1 MTDFDALLA
10 AGAPCLTDDGINL
23 TSAGLCRR
31 AMVEAAKRDV
41 ILSFHEEEPSLVP
54 SPGVNYGSEAA
65 KKFGVPGAMAAAETS
80 MIARDIALALDTG
93 ARVLFQHVSSGQS
106 AALIRAGKA
115 LGAKIYA
122 EVTPHHL
129 SLTEDDVPAH
139 GTCARMNPPLR
150 READRQ
156 ALIEALADGT
166 IDMIATDHAPHT
178 AEEKARDF
186 AKAPSGIT
194 GLETAFSV
202 CNTYL
207 VKTGRL
213 TRMQLLEKMSRNPAE
228 VYGLTGRAVR
238 EGNYARLV
246 LLDWDSEKNVGIIT
260 HVISLLNDHESVML
274 VNQNAELQSKYG
286 GIGEASIAMFRED
299 RALFWIEMIYASAQQ
314 RDMNSDFGF
323 LPMPKYDDRQE
334 SYMSYM
340 HMGWS
345 TTSAVPVTNDDHDL
359 TGRLLEDM
367 AWKSSE
373 TVRPAYYDRTLQGKI
388 SRDDDSGEMLDIIYS
403 GLNIDPSIIMA
414 ASLPIDAKMR
424 GFLIDGKDSFISEI
438 AANKE
443 KCVGLI
449 EKINTTVEEVLQTQG
464 KLAGSP
470 RVR

>member
-1 MTDFDALLA
+1 MLLIQNGRVLDPWTGTDAQLDVLIGNDGVIAKIAEKIDAPADCKIFDAAGLTVSPGFVDGHVHFRDPGQTQKEDVLTGAAAAAAGGYATVICMANTVPTCDTPEIIHYVTDKAKNCPVQVLQAGAVTKGLKGEEMTDFDALLA

-80 MIARDIALALDTG
+80 MIARDIALSLDTG

-186 AKAPSGIT
+186 
-194 GLETAFSV
+194 L
-202 CNTYL
+202 
-207 VKTGRL
+207 
-213 TRMQLLEKMSRNPAE
+213 
-228 VYGLTGRAVR
+228 
-238 EGNYARLV
+238 
-246 LLDWDSEKNVGIIT
+246 
-260 HVISLLNDHESVML
+260 SLIH
-274 VNQNAELQSKYG
+274 
-286 GIGEASIAMFRED
+286 I
-299 RALFWIEMIYASAQQ
+299 
-314 RDMNSDFGF
+314 
-323 LPMPKYDDRQE
+323 
-334 SYMSYM
+334 
-340 HMGWS
+340 
-345 TTSAVPVTNDDHDL
+345 
-359 TGRLLEDM
+359 
-367 AWKSSE
+367 
-373 TVRPAYYDRTLQGKI
+373 
-388 SRDDDSGEMLDIIYS
+388 
-403 GLNIDPSIIMA
+403 
-414 ASLPIDAKMR
+414 
-424 GFLIDGKDSFISEI
+424 
-438 AANKE
+438 
-443 KCVGLI
+443 
-449 EKINTTVEEVLQTQG
+449 
-464 KLAGSP
+464 
-470 RVR
+470 

>member
-1 MTDFDALLA
+1 MLLIQNGRVLDPWTGTDAQLDVLIGNDGVIAKIAEKIDAPADCKIFDAAGLTVSPGFVDGHVHFRDPGQTQKEDVLTGAAAAAAGGYATVICMANTVPTCDTPEIIHYVTDKAKDCPVQVLQAGAVTKGLKGEKMTDFDALLA

-65 KKFGVPGAMAAAETS
+65 KKFGVPGAMAAAEMRSGLSIAAWMAAAETS
-80 MIARDIALALDTG
+80 MIARDIALSLDTG

-139 GTCARMNPPLR
+139 GTYARMNPPLR

-156 ALIEALADGT
+156 ALIAALADGT

-213 TRMQLLEKMSRNPAE
+213 TPMQLLEKMSKNPAE
-228 VYGLTGRAVR
+228 VYGMTGRAVR

-246 LLDWDSEKNVGIIT
+246 LLDWDNEK
-260 HVISLLNDHESVML
+260 
-274 VNQNAELQSKYG
+274 
-286 GIGEASIAMFRED
+286 
-299 RALFWIEMIYASAQQ
+299 
-314 RDMNSDFGF
+314 
-323 LPMPKYDDRQE
+323 
-334 SYMSYM
+334 
-340 HMGWS
+340 
-345 TTSAVPVTNDDHDL
+345 
-359 TGRLLEDM
+359 
-367 AWKSSE
+367 
-373 TVRPAYYDRTLQGKI
+373 
-388 SRDDDSGEMLDIIYS
+388 IYS
-403 GLNIDPSIIMA
+403 EYKSKG
-414 ASLPIDAKMR
+414 
-424 GFLIDGKDSFISEI
+424 
-438 AANKE
+438 
-443 KCVGLI
+443 
-449 EKINTTVEEVLQTQG
+449 INTPYTGE
-464 KLAGSP
+464 KLTGSP
-470 RVR
+470 RAIVTGEKITE